1 MSNDVDH
8 DQQARRANARWTAL
22 VVAAIAVA
30 VYFGFILTS
39 HFAR

>member
-1 MSNDVDH
+1 MPNDADR
-8 DQQARRANARWTAL
+8 DLQARRAKARWTAL